1 MAIVIALLT
10 RINSNS
16 RVILVG
22 STRCALVS
30 SNYYAAM
37 VTSFE
42 LSKNRGRRME
52 TFHLL
57 SRQNL
62 ARRLGPTGGVSY
74 DSPPVGHEQSAL
86 QESGHLELSPQSYQ
100 QEHSLT

>member
-57 SRQNL
+57 SRQN
-62 ARRLGPTGGVSY
+62 RRLGPTGVSY

-86 QESGHLELSPQSYQ
+86 QESGHLEFSPQSYQ